1 MEYIRH
7 YNFLLKNNALEN
19 AYNMLLR
26 MQNIKLYVLMI
37 LILFFKL
44 HIWYVNIL
52 RQSLFCFI
60 SSMPKKIMFQTH

>member
-1 MEYIRH
+1 MEYFRH
-7 YNFLLKNNALEN
+7 YKFFLKNNALKN

-37 LILFFKL
+37 LILFLNL

-52 RQSLFCFI
+52 RQSLFSVF
-60 SSMPKKIMFQTH
+60 H